1 MVFKGFWGVTQED
14 LLYLTIFDVVMYAVV
29 YHWV

>member
-1 MVFKGFWGVTQED
+1 MVFKGFWGVAQED
-14 LLYLTIFDVVMYAVV
+14 PLYLTIFDVVMYTVV